1 MLEDYIMLL
10 DQLNCAYYP
19 SFNPLLYPFS
29 GNLNK
34 ENFVKRILI
43 IDDDKEISELLKSKL
58 LEDRRI
64 KVFTAE
70 DPFEAMEILNH
81 QVVDAIILDWILPEM
96 TGAETLS
103 KTEQVFK
110 TDPNLPYEWEDKK
123 VKVIVLSGRER
134 TECKASSTKHFR
146 YAGYVS
152 KKTGN
157 LETILEN
164 ILKYIH
170 KIEI

>member
-1 MLEDYIMLL
+1 ML
-10 DQLNCAYYP
+10 N
-19 SFNPLLYPFS
+19 
-29 GNLNK
+29 
-34 ENFVKRILI
+34 VKRILI
-43 IDDDKEISELLKSKL
+43 IDDDKEISELLNSKL

-146 YAGYVS
+146 YSGFEPGKRQYGRNPIS
-152 KKTGN
+152 HGGIGGWKTGIC
-157 LETILEN
+157 EGRRDESIFIICWCGFFTKFRI
-164 ILKYIH
+164 Y
-170 KIEI
+170 